1 MRKLMTLSGL
11 LGFALLLAVP
21 MNAQAVP
28 DSLTVTAFVENQVC
42 MGGDFVQV
50 TFSATATSTS
60 NPVGF
65 RWDFNND
72 GRFDTPRNTDSIGV
86 RIYPDE
92 SRITSRVGAINQA
105 GETAQNRIRF
115 TTMECG
121 N

>member
-1 MRKLMTLSGL
+1 MRKLMTLSAL
-11 LGFALLLAVP
+11 LGLALMLSVP
-21 MNAQAVP
+21 MHAQVVP
-28 DSLTVTAFVENQVC
+28 NSLTVTAFVENQVC

-50 TFSATATSTS
+50 TFSATATSSS

-72 GRFDTPRNTDSIGV
+72 GRFDTPRNTDSTAV
-86 RIYPDE
+86 RIFRDE
-92 SRITSRVGAINQA
+92 AQFTTRVGAINQA